1 MPAARMALLGAVAV
15 LVSAAP
21 AGAATL
27 VHHWKGDDD
36 AVDAVAANN
45 GVWHGTEA
53 YTPGVLTTAFSF
65 DGASYVAAP
74 AAASHYPAG
83 SFTADLSART
93 AVTSDLQMFM

>member
-1 MPAARMALLGAVAV
+1 MPTARMAVLGAVS
-15 LVSAAP
+15 LLLSAAP

-27 VHHWKGDDD
+27 VHHWKGNDD

-53 YTPGVLTTAFSF
+53 YATGVVGNAFSF

-74 AAASHYPAG
+74 VSLRA
-83 SFTADLSART
+83 TAYWFA
-93 AVTSDLQMFM
+93 